1 MATLLQGNI
10 DCVMSSCVALICG
23 ALSIGF
29 ELAGVGLL
37 CDCYGVVV
45 DNTTFIKS

>member
-10 DCVMSSCVALICG
+10 VCVMSSCVALICG

-37 CDCYGVVV
+37 CDCYGGVV
-45 DNTTFIKS
+45 DNTTLY